1 MGTSSISIY
10 LWQAIELARQLVM
23 QLQKLAVSFLE
34 VPAGPT
40 RSHVDFVDE
49 SVFLEHTYLHFRHG
63 DLG

>member
-1 MGTSSISIY
+1 
-10 LWQAIELARQLVM
+10 M

-63 DLG
+63 DLGWAIGTLIVEN